1 MTEGIDWNL
10 SIKDRERFSQNV
22 SAFRREL
29 TMSNIV
35 LIPVSLD
42 QSMTS
47 LSAEGVGNSTS
58 TTTATTLM

>member
-35 LIPVSLD
+35 LIPVPLD

-58 TTTATTLM
+58 TTPATTLM